1 MFSRRTATSRNG
13 GGGDDEDDEDGWEYY
28 YEEEEEEEME
38 EVEQLQKSGSN
49 QIPVQA
55 PPIQPVQ
62 KPVEHPQGIGYL
74 KFELFR

>member
-1 MFSRRTATSRNG
+1 
-13 GGGDDEDDEDGWEYY
+13 
-28 YEEEEEEEME
+28 ME